1 MYYEEVYYNTPPPG
15 KKVLI
20 QLQIFQAAEDGGEG
34 DDWEP
39 EQTADQAMADEE
51 EGEAAEDG
59 RVELAEEK
67 VQLEGEVVED
77 AHDEVAAG
85 LEYQPRGR
93 PVCSGRRT
101 QCQSCRPSGW

>member
-20 QLQIFQAAEDGGEG
+20 QLQIFEAAEDGGEG

-67 VQLEGEVVED
+67 VQLEGEVEELEW
-77 AHDEVAAG
+77 DEKLTASATG
-85 LEYQPRGR
+85 NIAR
-93 PVCSGRRT
+93 
-101 QCQSCRPSGW
+101 